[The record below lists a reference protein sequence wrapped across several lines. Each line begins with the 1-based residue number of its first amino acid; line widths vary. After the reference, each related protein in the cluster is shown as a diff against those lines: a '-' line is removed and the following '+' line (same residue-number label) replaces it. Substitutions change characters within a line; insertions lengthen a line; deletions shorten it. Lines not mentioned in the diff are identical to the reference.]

1 MKTRKIAIIGL
12 LSALNIASRVLLK
25 VLPNIKPVT
34 PIIFITSMVMGAE
47 FGIPISI
54 VTTIVSGFFLG
65 LGTYIPFQIIAFCI
79 IAIIGSTIGKL
90 FKKPNIIVMVIL
102 CGILGF
108 IYGFFVSLDKL
119 FIAGPY
125 AFLAYYGQGISF
137 DFLHAIGNVIFYI
150 VLYPVLSPIL
160 KKEKD
165 KISELK

>member
-12 LSALNIASRVLLK
+12 LSALNIASRILLK

-34 PIIFITSMVMGAE
+34 PIIFITSIVMGAE
-47 FGIPISI
+47 YGIPISI

-79 IAIIGSTIGKL
+79 ISIIGGAVGKL
-90 FKKPNIIVMVIL
+90 FKKPNIIAMSLL

-119 FIAGPY
+119 LVAGPY
-125 AFLAYYGQGISF
+125 AFLVYYGQGISF
-137 DFLHAIGNVIFYI
+137 DFLHAIGNVVFYF

-160 KKEKD
+160 NKEKN
-165 KISELK
+165 KIACS